1 MPQGYNILWNWNQG
15 KCGVCGDSVT
25 DPAPR
30 LHETGGKFGNKIITA
45 TYEEGD
51 VIDVEIVVNTNHLG
65 RSLISL
71 LCIHCTLQDSL
82 R

>member
-45 TYEEGD
+45 TYEEG
-51 VIDVEIVVNTNHLG
+51 VARVEDARRGHMSTS
-65 RSLISL
+65 RQL
-71 LCIHCTLQDSL
+71 LT
-82 R
+82 